1 MKLTQKDKREL
12 GYKLNDVFSQLEDQ
26 MKIISSPDLE
36 KVREMT
42 VRIEDRK
49 KMLEEKLNAIKSA
62 LEGNGIKPKPRPKP
76 RKKNVNRNRRKHTS
90 KS

>member
-12 GYKLNDVFSQLEDQ
+12 GYKLNDVFSQLENQ
-26 MKIISSPDLE
+26 MNLVSSPDLA

-42 VRIEDRK
+42 TRIEDRK
-49 KMLEEKLNAIKSA
+49 KLLEDKLNKIKST

-76 RKKNVNRNRRKHTS
+76 RKKK
-90 KS
+90 K